1 MQELRFKPGHVYEF
15 INSNEVPVFTQLRYV
30 ETTFNPASK
39 EICLHFEVSEDGC
52 ESPHDIYFSQS
63 KIDQQISGIVE
74 ASEYQV
80 RYEY

>member
-1 MQELRFKPGHVYEF
+1 MQELKFKSGNIYEF
-15 INSNEVPVFTQLRYV
+15 VDRNEIPVFSQLRYV
-30 ETTFNPASK
+30 ETIFNPSSK

-52 ESPHDIYFSQS
+52 EHPQDIYFSQS
-63 KIDQQISGIVE
+63 GIDQQIGGIFE